1 MLNDG
6 NHNVVCIIVL
16 LNCRH
21 SYIGESDLRSLLR
34 TRGLLS
40 LESST
45 ATAGTAA
52 GTGIIFEVEVL
63 VLLVREVR
71 VVVGIFLFIFLKNQ
85 F

>member
-6 NHNVVCIIVL
+6 NHKVVFVIVM
-16 LNCRH
+16 LNCH

-40 LESST
+40 FPSST

-52 GTGIIFEVEVL
+52 ATGIIFEVEVL
-63 VLLVREVR
+63 VLLVKELG
-71 VVVGIFLFIFLKNQ
+71 VVVRLFQ
-85 F
+85 FFF